1 MAITGTKVKTNTSNK
16 NWFINHCRI
25 VEAEQID
32 SQYNDCS
39 IRMKYEDV
47 DSGYNYTAFI
57 NQNFEKDNNGIV
69 TGLKYPDDVNTLY
82 LAANADLNVSDVGQ
96 VNVEKLIGKEV
107 AVLNYKSTGKYKNA
121 TWGVVS
127 SLDNTDELGK
137 RFMDQVAKGYPKNYM
152 KPTPEVLEA
161 KSGDTLDNGMKVD
174 DLPF

>member
-16 NWFINHCRI
+16 NWFINHCKI
-25 VEAEQID
+25 VEIEQID

-39 IRMKYEDV
+39 IRLKYEDV

-82 LAANADLNVSDVGQ
+82 LAANADLNVSDVGE
-96 VNVEKLIGKEV
+96 VNVETLIGKEV

-127 SLDNTDELGK
+127 SLDKTDELGK

-152 KPTPEVLEA
+152 QPDTSAPQT
-161 KSGDTLDNGMKVD
+161 GDTFGADKVSVD